1 MSAKPFRFLR
11 RSPRIK
17 KNEENKVS
25 TSIQDM
31 NLCGAETFCETV
43 HKPKI
48 KSCRSQNEMNVSERS
63 LKRMRSSNL
72 SLASF
77 EGVMPTPMKRLKP
90 STSSTTSRNLQED
103 KENQK
108 APRKKFS
115 TRVAA
120 LAKGFS
126 PGSLKKNGFP
136 VQRSSSLNLPNSAN
150 QNIPTHFT
158 FKKYKQCTTPTRR
171 RSSKLWVESLERDVR
186 DWTPQQIRRQE
197 AIYELCCGEIDL
209 VEDLK
214 LLQEAYFNPVSK
226 LKLLENNDLMSI
238 FGSIQALIPLHED
251 LLRRINEVKNED
263 GSIYGIGVVLMEWI
277 PTLQPYISYCA
288 NQLQT
293 KETLLDKIRENKQ
306 FADFLQ
312 RCQESPFSRKLDLW
326 SFLDSPRSK
335 LVKYPLLFSNIHRY
349 TPKDDPDRAILYRSI
364 KQIEGII
371 KEADKTTGVSKCI
384 FYKERLTFFD
394 NNECK
399 SQFDEAQTLV
409 CHGCL
414 KTKSGTKVE
423 AFLFDTVFLCSRL
436 ITRNGVKNYHVFL
449 QPIPVV
455 DLEVTDLNDGEH
467 RLGGSFRTT
476 LTKNSTAKHAIR
488 VSMKD
493 LRKSKSV
500 ILQANDQHDKKQ
512 WLNSFQSLLKEKNN
526 VEVKSSYSDLVDRIN
541 ISCSSEL

>member
-171 RSSKLWVESLERDVR
+171 RSSK
-186 DWTPQQIRRQE
+186 